1 MNKRFR
7 TGVLILIPV
16 ILLALLSQISLA
28 QPEETHAWENRLVG
42 FYLVRETTNSGPT
55 SIGDPKAGWE
65 EKGSSSVHAN
75 GLTFSIPDMILKAKT
90 DEQGELYFPNLE
102 GRRFFLA
109 KEYYNPGNL
118 GEFAYRLYSDL
129 ESEGLHMEVTDL
141 GTNHT
146 VSGTL
151 YYTAPLNDPAW
162 TEDNQIWAAYQ
173 VWQEP
178 DGTVY
183 LEDGGNSYGGTLDC
197 SMTKTVTY
205 QEARNGQ
212 ATEENTLDL
221 TINFRYISRLEQVTV
236 EQFTAD
242 NQPVTSRTITAQEVL
257 NGLSELSIPLESNAA
272 YTLICEHYADGT
284 MQRTLLERE
293 DAPLSHTCWAAEES
307 GLTIPLFLTLEP

>member
-7 TGVLILIPV
+7 TGILILIPV

-42 FYLVRETTNSGPT
+42 FYLVRETMNSGPT

-118 GEFAYRLYSDL
+118 EEFAYRLYSDL

-146 VSGTL
+146 ASGTL
-151 YYTAPLNDPAW
+151 YYTAPLNDPTW

-221 TINFRYISRLEQVTV
+221 TINFRYI
-236 EQFTAD
+236 A
-242 NQPVTSRTITAQEVL
+242 RTRPIA
-257 NGLSELSIPLESNAA
+257 PA
-272 YTLICEHYADGT
+272 
-284 MQRTLLERE
+284 RTL
-293 DAPLSHTCWAAEES
+293 PHWAAS
-307 GLTIPLFLTLEP
+307 SASC